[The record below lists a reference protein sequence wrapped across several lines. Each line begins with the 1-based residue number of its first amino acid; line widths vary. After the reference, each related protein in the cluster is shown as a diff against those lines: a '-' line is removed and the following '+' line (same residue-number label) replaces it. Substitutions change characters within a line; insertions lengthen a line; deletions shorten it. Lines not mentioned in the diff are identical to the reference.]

1 LIDMSTHTLDRADGS
16 DDEAS
21 DDVTSDDG
29 TSDDDPVV
37 TMVVN
42 GRRERLRVPGR
53 LSLADA
59 LRERLHLTGTHLG
72 CEHGVC
78 GACTV
83 RLDGAPVRSCI
94 TLAAACDG
102 HEVVT
107 VEGLE
112 GPAAES
118 VREAFS
124 AEHGLQCGFCT
135 PGMLVTAL
143 DIVTR
148 LPDASPDVIRLELGG
163 NLCRC
168 TGYVNIVR
176 AVARA
181 ARELG
186 APAAAHAA
194 GPAGDRP

>member
-1 LIDMSTHTLDRADGS
+1 MTGSIDQRVD
-16 DDEAS
+16 
-21 DDVTSDDG
+21 DDVLVG
-29 TSDDDPVV
+29 LA
-37 TMVVN
+37 VN
-42 GRRERLRVPGR
+42 GTEHWVRVPAR

-83 RLDGAPVRSCI
+83 LVDGVPVRSCI
-94 TLAAACDG
+94 TLAVACEDR
-102 HEVVT
+102 EIVT

-112 GPAAES
+112 GPVADA

-135 PGMLVTAL
+135 PGMLVTAV

-148 LPDASPDVIRLELGG
+148 LPDATPDVIRLELGG

-168 TGYVNIVR
+168 TGYINIVK
-176 AVARA
+176 AIARA
-181 ARELG
+181 ASEVPVEIGGRS
-186 APAAAHAA
+186 
-194 GPAGDRP
+194 

>member
-1 LIDMSTHTLDRADGS
+1 M
-16 DDEAS
+16 DERR
-21 DDVTSDDG
+21 G
-29 TSDDDPVV
+29 TDDPVV
-37 TMVVN
+37 RLTVN
-42 GRRERLRVPGR
+42 GTDHWLRVPGR

-78 GACTV
+78 GACTIL
-83 RLDGAPVRSCI
+83 LDGMPVRSCI

-102 HEVVT
+102 CDVVT
-107 VEGLE
+107 VEGLD
-112 GPAAES
+112 GPVADA

-124 AEHGLQCGFCT
+124 AEHGAQCGFCT
-135 PGMLVTAL
+135 PGMLVTAV

-148 LPDASPDVIRLELGG
+148 HPRASPGEIRLELGG

-176 AVARA
+176 AIARA
-181 ARELG
+181 AEET
-186 APAAAHAA
+186 A
-194 GPAGDRP
+194 

>member
-1 LIDMSTHTLDRADGS
+1 MT
-16 DDEAS
+16 
-21 DDVTSDDG
+21 
-29 TSDDDPVV
+29 DDDTSPDAGTAVRV
-37 TMVVN
+37 RVN
-42 GRRERLRVPGR
+42 GAEHELQVPGR

-83 RLDGAPVRSCI
+83 LVDGRPVRSCI

-102 HEVVT
+102 SDVVT
-107 VEGLE
+107 VEGLA
-112 GPAAES
+112 GPVADA
-118 VREAFS
+118 VREAFA

-135 PGMLVTAL
+135 SGMLMTAV
-143 DIVTR
+143 DVVTR
-148 LPDASPDVIRLELGG
+148 RPDATPDDIRHELGG

-181 ARELG
+181 AADLG
-186 APAAAHAA
+186 TVTADA
-194 GPAGDRP
+194 GTAVTIGGRA